1 MLRELRNLTQ
11 DYMAIQLEISQSAYS
26 KIETGA
32 SQITVQRL
40 EHIARILALRPEDI
54 FAFDVDHVFNTTEQV
69 IIAQLRSENAHLK
82 KVIEKL

>member
-1 MLRELRNLTQ
+1 MSHTIGQKIKMLRELRNLTQ

-40 EHIARILALRPEDI
+40 EHIALVLDVRIEDVFAFNVDRILTPQS
-54 FAFDVDHVFNTTEQV
+54 N
-69 IIAQLRSENAHLK
+69 
-82 KVIEKL
+82 